1 MNLYEKLQK
10 ATSEE
15 DVKDA
20 FKAMCGK
27 LQPKVYELGFLRN

>member
-1 MNLYEKLQK
+1 MTLFEKLKK

-15 DVKDA
+15 DVKDTY
-20 FKAMCGK
+20 KSLTGK